1 MYIKRNVY
9 FSAVDQ
15 ETGEE
20 KLFCVNE
27 VLDEDTYLERLYS
40 EGEDEKESNGLKTAG
55 KAALIGGAGVA
66 LSGGAGAHAIAHKIA
81 KNAANKYG
89 VERTGIG
96 MAQRFSGFGM
106 GRKTAKEVGE
116 IATRAIQQNKGFKL
130 ATRADKLGT
139 TAALAGGG
147 MLIANKIM
155 NKKKDKE

>member
-40 EGEDEKESNGLKTAG
+40 EGEDEKKSNGLKTAG
-55 KAALIGGAGVA
+55 KAALIGGAGVGIA
-66 LSGGAGAHAIAHKIA
+66 GGIGEHAIAHKIA

-89 VERTGIG
+89 VERSGIG
-96 MAQRFSGFGM
+96 ANQAFFGV
-106 GRKTAKEVGE
+106 GKKTAREVGE
-116 IATRAIQQNKGFKL
+116 IASRAVNQNKGFKL
-130 ATRADKLGT
+130 ANRADKLGT
-139 TAALAGGG
+139 VAALAGGG
-147 MLIANKIM
+147 MLVANKIM

>member
-27 VLDEDTYLERLYS
+27 VLDEETYLERLYS
-40 EGEDEKESNGLKTAG
+40 EGEEEKKSNGLKTAG
-55 KAALIGGAGVA
+55 KAALIGGAGVGIA
-66 LSGGAGAHAIAHKIA
+66 GGIEGNVIAHKIA

-89 VERTGIG
+89 VDRVGVGVNQGFFGIG
-96 MAQRFSGFGM
+96 K
-106 GRKTAKEVGE
+106 KTAKEVGE
-116 IATRAIQQNKGFKL
+116 IATRAVKQNKGFRL
-130 ATRADKLGT
+130 ANRAANLGT
-139 TAALAGGG
+139 AAALAGGG
-147 MLIANKIM
+147 MLVANKIM

>member
-40 EGEDEKESNGLKTAG
+40 EGEEEKKSNGLKTAG
-55 KAALIGGAGVA
+55 KAALIGGAGVGIA
-66 LSGGAGAHAIAHKIA
+66 GGIGEHVIAHKIA

-89 VERTGIG
+89 VDRVG
-96 MAQRFSGFGM
+96 SGVNQAFFGV
-106 GRKTAKEVGE
+106 GKKTAKEVGE
-116 IATRAIQQNKGFKL
+116 IASRAVNQNKGFKL
-130 ATRADKLGT
+130 ANRADKLGT
-139 TAALAGGG
+139 AAALAGGG
-147 MLIANKIM
+147 MLVANKIM